1 MNTKSKINQETLEEV
16 LNTVEL
22 LSGIKT
28 IERINMW
35 GFLKT
40 YEPPQGG
47 FMNNNNATVNLIQTE
62 ICNDHGAHSGASYT
76 ATMRILEYIAKKEP
90 ELITYLRRKEY
101 MLFIHNHSDKTV
113 LNSDVLKHIGSFL

>member
-1 MNTKSKINQETLEEV
+1 MNTKSKINQETLEQV
-16 LNTVEL
+16 LNTVHL
-22 LSGIKT
+22 FSGIKT

-47 FMNNNNATVNLIQTE
+47 FMNNNNATVNLIKTE
-62 ICNDHGAHSGASYT
+62 ICNDHDAHSGASYT

-90 ELITYLRRKEY
+90 ELITYLRRKDY

>member
-1 MNTKSKINQETLEEV
+1 MNIESKINQQTLKEV

-47 FMNNNNATVNLIQTE
+47 FMINNNATVKLIQTE
-62 ICNDHGAHSGASYT
+62 ICNDHGHSGSSYGS
-76 ATMRILEYIAKKEP
+76 TMRTLEYIAKNEP

-113 LNSDVLKHIGSFL
+113 LNSDVLKYIGSFL

>member
-40 YEPPQGG
+40 YEPPEGG
-47 FMNNNNATVNLIQTE
+47 FMFNNNPTVNLIQTE
-62 ICNDHGAHSGASYT
+62 ICNDFPGHSCSSFGFT
-76 ATMRILEYIAKKEP
+76 VRTLERIAKNEP

-101 MLFIHNHSDKTV
+101 MLFIENLSGKNV
-113 LNSDVLKHIGSFL
+113 LNTDVLKHIGSFV